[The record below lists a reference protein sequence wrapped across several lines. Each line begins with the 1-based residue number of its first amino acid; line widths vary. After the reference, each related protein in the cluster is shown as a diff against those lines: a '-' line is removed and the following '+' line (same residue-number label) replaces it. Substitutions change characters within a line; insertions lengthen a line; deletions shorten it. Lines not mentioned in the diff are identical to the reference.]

1 MKNLWFWISLQNNF
15 CSFCAKS
22 EIQVL
27 DSDWSIENKTEEMD
41 EREGFCLDHNGV
53 AFVK

>member
-1 MKNLWFWISLQNNF
+1 MILNFWKNIYFII

-27 DSDWSIENKTEEMD
+27 DSDWPKENKTEEMD